1 MARGGR
7 DRRIGQE
14 LQRLLPELIR
24 GEVKDPRVVGIVT
37 ITGVDVSSDLAHARV
52 FVTVLNGEEA
62 VQTTVAALNHCA
74 SFLRSRL
81 SQMMTV
87 RTVPALK
94 FVFDSSVERGVH
106 LSKLIQSAVADEPP
120 DDGTERGPGT

>member
-14 LQRLLPELIR
+14 LQRLLPDLIR
-24 GEVKDPRVVGIVT
+24 GEVKDPRIVGIVT
-37 ITGVDVSSDLAHARV
+37 ITAIEVSGDLAHARV
-52 FVTVLNGEEA
+52 FVTVLNGNDD
-62 VQTTVAALNHCA
+62 VQGTVAALDRCS

-94 FVFDSSVERGVH
+94 FVFDSSVERGMH
-106 LSKLIQSAVADEPP
+106 LSRLIQSAVGETRRE
-120 DDGTERGPGT
+120 DDPERGPET

>member
-1 MARGGR
+1 MTRGGR

-14 LQRLLPELIR
+14 MQRLLPELIR

-37 ITGVDVSSDLAHARV
+37 ITGVDVSADLAHARV
-52 FVTVLNGEEA
+52 FVTVLNGGDE
-62 VQTTVAALNHCA
+62 VQATVDALNRSA

-94 FVFDSSVERGVH
+94 FVFDASVERGVQ
-106 LSKLIQSAVADEPP
+106 LSRLIESAIENERK
-120 DDGTERGPGT
+120 DDDPSRGPDQ

>member
-7 DRRIGQE
+7 DRRIAQE
-14 LQRLLPELIR
+14 LQRLLPDLIR

-37 ITGVDVSSDLAHARV
+37 ITSIEVSADLAHAKV
-52 FVTVLNGEEA
+52 FVTVLNVEDD
-62 VQTTVAALNHCA
+62 VQSTVAALNRCA
-74 SFLRSRL
+74 AFLRSRL

-87 RTVPALK
+87 RTVPTLK

-106 LSKLIQSAVADEPP
+106 LSKLIESAVGEERR
-120 DDGTERGPGT
+120 DDDAERGSGS